1 MKMKTNPKDFIFM
14 NSKETL
20 PSKKEKK
27 LLKLLNRTSI
37 KSLFSLS
44 RGDISPNSHKQKKKR
59 QRPFSLYNFL
69 FLNSYIPVSFAAI
82 SLCGTVFMNREAF
95 FTSYTSLTNPL
106 SRILVEGHLRVES
119 LKWFGRQKHT
129 REFDKGLKEIV
140 ELLERSPAQQEQL
153 RRSGIS
159 LEKLISKIPEI
170 IEFTEQ
176 LPAEEALYYRNI
188 TKAVLAVFSKH
199 LPAALKT
206 NDPSQI
212 DWPRINLI
220 LKNIAAFDKQNPR
233 SSLFK
238 IKRAIEGRYSLKEF
252 ILCRV

>member
-1 MKMKTNPKDFIFM
+1 
-14 NSKETL
+14 
-20 PSKKEKK
+20 
-27 LLKLLNRTSI
+27 
-37 KSLFSLS
+37 
-44 RGDISPNSHKQKKKR
+44 
-59 QRPFSLYNFL
+59 
-69 FLNSYIPVSFAAI
+69 
-82 SLCGTVFMNREAF
+82 MNREIF
-95 FTSYTSLTNPL
+95 FTSYTSIKNPL
-106 SRILVEGHLRVES
+106 SQILVEGHQRLES
-119 LKWFGRQKHT
+119 LKWFGRQKHA

-140 ELLERSPAQQEQL
+140 ELLEHSPAQQEWL
-153 RRSGIS
+153 RRAGIS
-159 LEKLISKIPEI
+159 LEKLINKIPEI

-176 LPAEEALYYRNI
+176 VSPEEALYYRNI

-212 DWPRINLI
+212 DWPRIHVI